1 MGSWE
6 PEARRLLGVVV
17 FTGFRVFLAAR
28 TFQRAVF
35 SGECLLPPRT
45 DPVAF
50 VALTCGIR

>member
-50 VALTCGIR
+50 VTLTCGIR